1 MENIKILEKEQS
13 ELLTKIAVQ
22 KSNIDMAKSKLTNLQ
37 MELLSVQSQI
47 LKAKS
52 RRENGIKLVIESSQ
66 DTKTSASLLYDAFKE
81 MDMLEVAINIE
92 NDNVSVTIPES
103 YTEQAISEVQR
114 IINHTL
120 KGNGNEK

>member
-120 KGNGNEK
+120 KGNDNEK

>member
-37 MELLSVQSQI
+37 MELLDVQSQI

-52 RRENGIKLVIESSQ
+52 RQKKDIELVIESFKDAQ
-66 DTKTSASLLYDAFKE
+66 TSASLLYDAFNE
-81 MDMLEVAINIE
+81 ANMLRIGIGIE
-92 NDNVSVTIPES
+92 NDKVSVYIPES

>member
-22 KSNIDMAKSKLTNLQ
+22 KSNIDTAKSKLTNLQ
-37 MELLSVQSQI
+37 MELLDVQAQI

-52 RRENGIKLVIESSQ
+52 RRENSIKLVIESFQ

-81 MDMLEVAINIE
+81 MEMLDVAINIE

-114 IINHTL
+114 IINHAL
-120 KGNGNEK
+120 KGNENEK

>member
-22 KSNIDMAKSKLTNLQ
+22 KSNIDTAKSKLTNLQ

-120 KGNGNEK
+120 KGNDNEK

>member
-22 KSNIDMAKSKLTNLQ
+22 KSNIDTAKSKLTNLQ
-37 MELLSVQSQI
+37 MELLDVQAQI

-52 RRENGIKLVIESSQ
+52 RRENSIKLVIESFQ

-81 MDMLEVAINIE
+81 MEMLEVAINIE

-120 KGNGNEK
+120 KGNDNGK

>member
-22 KSNIDMAKSKLTNLQ
+22 KSNIDTAKSKLTNLQ

-52 RRENGIKLVIESSQ
+52 RRENGIKLVIESFQ

-81 MDMLEVAINIE
+81 MDMLDVAINIE

-120 KGNGNEK
+120 KGNDNGK

>member
-22 KSNIDMAKSKLTNLQ
+22 KSNIDTAKSKLTNLQ

-52 RRENGIKLVIESSQ
+52 RRENGIKLVIESFQ

-81 MDMLEVAINIE
+81 MDMLDVAINIE

-103 YTEQAISEVQR
+103 YTEQAISDVQR
-114 IINHTL
+114 IINIVMRL
-120 KGNGNEK
+120 RQ

>member
-22 KSNIDMAKSKLTNLQ
+22 RSNIDTAKSKLTNLQ
-37 MELLSVQSQI
+37 MELLSIQAQI

-52 RRENGIKLVIESSQ
+52 RRENGIKLVIESFQ

-114 IINHTL
+114 IINHAL
-120 KGNGNEK
+120 KGNDNEK

>member
-52 RRENGIKLVIESSQ
+52 RRENGIKLVIESFQ

-81 MDMLEVAINIE
+81 MDMLDVAINIE

-103 YTEQAISEVQR
+103 YTEQAISDVQR
-114 IINHTL
+114 IINIVMRL
-120 KGNGNEK
+120 RQ

>member
-1 MENIKILEKEQS
+1 MENLKILEKEQS

-52 RRENGIKLVIESSQ
+52 RRENGIKLVIESFQ

-81 MDMLEVAINIE
+81 MDMLDVAINIE

-120 KGNGNEK
+120 KGNDNGK